1 MTPENRRKDLAD
13 ALHAV
18 AEAQRA
24 EAAETQRRQQPP
36 RRTGTQ
42 PATIFIGILAACV
55 LGWLWTARPAAIF
68 APELTAPLTPAAAE
82 ARSRFALYLERARVD
97 AYRRSVG
104 RLPSSLEQAGPV
116 EDSVTFRITDGG
128 YVLERRAS
136 GALMQLTDQMNSDS
150 FLGTAAVAPPRKPQ

>member
-1 MTPENRRKDLAD
+1 MSQIDRRRELAD
-13 ALHAV
+13 ALQAV
-18 AEAQRA
+18 TEAQRA

-36 RRTGTQ
+36 RQTGTH
-42 PATIFIGILAACV
+42 PATVFAGILAAAV
-55 LGWLWTARPAAIF
+55 LGWLWIARPAAVF
-68 APELTAPLTPAAAE
+68 APDLTAPLTPAAAE

-97 AYRRSVG
+97 AYRQSNG

-116 EDSVTFRITDGG
+116 EDSVTLRITDGG
-128 YVLERRAS
+128 YVLESRAS